1 MNNPRRMLAAPWRA
15 RHLGRDSA
23 IACVQ
28 FFSRER
34 FAMNSELTQVTSITG
49 SADSRMSTPD
59 VSLRGAWALRW
70 RTWLGFAIV
79 VAGAMVIVLELVRAP
94 IWSDPRIS
102 GALLGGMVA
111 ALATALGTLP
121 VLRRQQYSRRTCDA
135 LLGFGAGVM
144 LAACS
149 FSLIVPALDAARQGG
164 AGQWGAGPLV
174 GAGVLLGALAMM
186 LMDRFVPHEHFIK
199 GHEGPQAMALKRAWL
214 FVFAIVLHNVP
225 EGLAIGVAFAG
236 SDLFAA
242 QALAT
247 GISIQDVPE
256 GMVVALALRVVG
268 YGRWL
273 SAGLAIA
280 SGLVEPIAAVVGA
293 LLVGMSAA
301 LLPWGLALAAGA
313 MLYVI
318 SHEIIPESHRM
329 GHEAAATTGLML
341 GFVLMMVLDNS
352 L

>member
-1 MNNPRRMLAAPWRA
+1 MRKK
-15 RHLGRDSA
+15 D
-23 IACVQ
+23 
-28 FFSRER
+28 F
-34 FAMNSELTQVTSITG
+34 MNSELTQATG
-49 SADSRMSTPD
+49 YR
-59 VSLRGAWALRW
+59 ALRW
-70 RTWLGFAIV
+70 RTWLGFGIV
-79 VAGAMVIVLELVRAP
+79 VTGALIILMELVRAP
-94 IWSDPRIS
+94 IWNDPKIS

-121 VLRRQQYSRRTCDA
+121 VLRRQQYSQRTCDA

-149 FSLIVPALDAARQGG
+149 FSLVLPALEAAREGG
-164 AGQWGAGPLV
+164 AGRWGAGTLV
-174 GAGVLLGALAMM
+174 GAGVLLGALAML
-186 LMDRFVPHEHFIK
+186 LMDRLVPHEHFVK
-199 GHEGPQAMALKRAWL
+199 GHEGPRAIALKRAWL
-214 FVFAIVLHNVP
+214 LVFAIALHNVP

-236 SDLFAA
+236 SDPVGAH
-242 QALAT
+242 ALAT
-247 GISIQDVPE
+247 GISVQDVPE

-293 LLVGMSAA
+293 LFIGLSAS

-313 MLYVI
+313 MLYVV
-318 SHEIIPESHRM
+318 SHEIIPESHRK